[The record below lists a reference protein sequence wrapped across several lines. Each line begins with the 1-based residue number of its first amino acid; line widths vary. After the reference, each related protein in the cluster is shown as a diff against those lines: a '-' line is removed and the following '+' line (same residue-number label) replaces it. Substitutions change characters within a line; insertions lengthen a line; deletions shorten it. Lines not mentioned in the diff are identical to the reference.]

1 MRKGGVRVKVVI
13 LAGGYGT
20 RIGEETH
27 LRPKPL
33 IEIGERP
40 IISHIMSIYSHYGYN
55 DFIICLG
62 YKGYMIK
69 DYFAHYFLHQSDVT
83 FDFRNDNEMILH
95 NRRTEPWRVT
105 LVDTGKDT
113 GTGGRVKR
121 IQPYVG
127 QETFMLT
134 YGDGVADIDIRALVA
149 YHQVHGKL
157 TTITATQPPGRF
169 GSLDLSSG
177 HEVRGFQ
184 EKPKG
189 DGGWINAGFFVM
201 EPGVFDYIGDDTSIL
216 EKEPLE
222 SLARAGELVA
232 YPLAGFWQPMDTL
245 RDKNYLESL
254 WKKGEAPWRR

>member
-1 MRKGGVRVKVVI
+1 MKVVI

-33 IEIGERP
+33 IEIGDWP
-40 IISHIMSIYSHYGYN
+40 IICHIMSIYSKYGFH

-69 DYFAHYFLHQSDVT
+69 EYFAHYFLHHSDVT
-83 FDFRNDNEMILH
+83 FDFRNDNQVTFH
-95 NRRTEPWRVT
+95 NHNAAPWRVT
-105 LVDTGKDT
+105 LIDTGKDT

-121 IQPYVG
+121 IQKYVG
-127 QETFMLT
+127 EETFMLT
-134 YGDGVADIDIRALVA
+134 YGDGLSDIDIEQLVKFHRTHKKFA
-149 YHQVHGKL
+149 
-157 TTITATQPPGRF
+157 TITTTQPPGRF
-169 GSLDLSSG
+169 GALDIVNG
-177 HEVRGFQ
+177 NTVRGFQ

-201 EPGVFDYIGDDTSIL
+201 EPGVLDYIAGDETVL

-222 SLARAGELVA
+222 SLAKANQLMA
-232 YPLAGFWQPMDTL
+232 FKHTGFWHPMDTL
-245 RDKNYLESL
+245 RDKNYLEEL
-254 WKKGEAPWRR
+254 WKSGKAAWATSRI

>member
-1 MRKGGVRVKVVI
+1 MKVVI

-33 IEIGERP
+33 IEIGDWP
-40 IISHIMSIYSHYGYN
+40 IICHIMSLYSKYGFH

-69 DYFAHYFLHQSDVT
+69 EYFAHYFLHHSDVT
-83 FDFRNDNEMILH
+83 FDFRNDNQVTFH
-95 NRRTEPWRVT
+95 NHNAAPWRVT
-105 LVDTGKDT
+105 LIDTGKDT

-121 IQPYVG
+121 IQKYVG
-127 QETFMLT
+127 EETFMLT
-134 YGDGVADIDIRALVA
+134 YGDGLSDIDIEQLVKF
-149 YHQVHGKL
+149 HRTHKKL
-157 TTITATQPPGRF
+157 ATITTTQPPGRF
-169 GSLDLSSG
+169 GALDIADGST
-177 HEVRGFQ
+177 VKGFQ

-201 EPGVFDYIGDDTSIL
+201 EPGVFDYIAGDETVL

-222 SLARAGELVA
+222 SLAKANQLMA
-232 YPLAGFWQPMDTL
+232 FKHTGFWHPMDTL
-245 RDKNYLESL
+245 RDKNYLEEL
-254 WKKGEAPWRR
+254 WKSGKAAWATSRT

>member
-1 MRKGGVRVKVVI
+1 MKVVI

-33 IEIGERP
+33 IEIGDWP
-40 IISHIMSIYSHYGYN
+40 IICHIMSIYSKYGFH

-69 DYFAHYFLHQSDVT
+69 EYFAHYFLHHSDVT
-83 FDFRNDNEMILH
+83 FDFRNDNQVTFH
-95 NRRTEPWRVT
+95 NHNAAPWRVT
-105 LVDTGKDT
+105 LIDTGKDT

-121 IQPYVG
+121 IQKYVG
-127 QETFMLT
+127 EDTFMLT
-134 YGDGVADIDIRALVA
+134 YGDGLSDINIEQLVKF
-149 YHQVHGKL
+149 HRTHKKL
-157 TTITATQPPGRF
+157 ATITTTQPPGRF
-169 GSLDLSSG
+169 GALDIANG
-177 HEVRGFQ
+177 NTVTGFQ

-201 EPGVFDYIGDDTSIL
+201 EPGVFDYMTGDETVL

-222 SLARAGELVA
+222 DLAKANQLMA
-232 YPLAGFWQPMDTL
+232 FKHTGFWQPMDTL
-245 RDKNYLESL
+245 RDKNYLEEL
-254 WKKGEAPWRR
+254 WKSGKAAWASSRT

>member
-1 MRKGGVRVKVVI
+1 MKVVI

-33 IEIGERP
+33 IEIGDWP
-40 IISHIMSIYSHYGYN
+40 IICHIMSIYSKYGFH

-69 DYFAHYFLHQSDVT
+69 EYFAHYFLHHSDVT
-83 FDFRNDNEMILH
+83 FDFRNDNQVTFH
-95 NRRTEPWRVT
+95 NHNAAPWRVT
-105 LVDTGKDT
+105 LIDTGKDT

-121 IQPYVG
+121 IQKYVG
-127 QETFMLT
+127 KETFMLT
-134 YGDGVADIDIRALVA
+134 YGDGLSDIDIEQLVKF
-149 YHQVHGKL
+149 HRTHTKL
-157 TTITATQPPGRF
+157 ATITTTQPPGRF
-169 GSLDLSSG
+169 GALDIANEST
-177 HEVRGFQ
+177 VRGFQ

-201 EPGVFDYIGDDTSIL
+201 EPGVFDYIAGDETVL

-222 SLARAGELVA
+222 SLAKANQLMA
-232 YPLAGFWQPMDTL
+232 FKHTGFWHPMDTL
-245 RDKNYLESL
+245 RDKNYLEEL
-254 WKKGEAPWRR
+254 WKSGKAAWATSRT

>member
-1 MRKGGVRVKVVI
+1 MKVVI

-33 IEIGERP
+33 IEIGEWP
-40 IISHIMSIYSHYGYN
+40 IICHIMSTYSKYGFH

-69 DYFAHYFLHQSDVT
+69 EYFAHYFLHHSDVT
-83 FDFRNDNEMILH
+83 FDFRNDNQVTFH
-95 NRRTEPWRVT
+95 NHNAAPWRVT
-105 LVDTGKDT
+105 LIDTGKDT

-121 IQPYVG
+121 IQKYVG
-127 QETFMLT
+127 EETFMLT
-134 YGDGVADIDIRALVA
+134 YGDGLSDIDIEKLVKFHRA
-149 YHQVHGKL
+149 HKKL
-157 TTITATQPPGRF
+157 ATITTTQPPGRF
-169 GSLDLSSG
+169 GALDIADGST
-177 HEVRGFQ
+177 VTGFQ

-201 EPGVFDYIGDDTSIL
+201 EPGVFDYIAGDETVL

-222 SLARAGELVA
+222 SLAKANQLMA
-232 YPLAGFWQPMDTL
+232 FKHTGFWHPMDTL
-245 RDKNYLESL
+245 RDKNYLEEL
-254 WKKGEAPWRR
+254 WKSGKAAWATSRT